1 MDEDKSFA
9 EERWTFADLVSDQ
22 SVPVDE
28 GDLLTKSGD
37 PASVI
42 KSQRLSLQNRPM
54 GVAVQD

>member
-28 GDLLTKSGD
+28 GDLLTK
-37 PASVI
+37 
-42 KSQRLSLQNRPM
+42 KR
-54 GVAVQD
+54 